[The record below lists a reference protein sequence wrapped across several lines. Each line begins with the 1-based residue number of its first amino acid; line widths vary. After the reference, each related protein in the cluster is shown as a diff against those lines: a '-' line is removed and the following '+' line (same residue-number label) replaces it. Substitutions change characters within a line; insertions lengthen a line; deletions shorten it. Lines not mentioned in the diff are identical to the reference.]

1 MHDLNDRQSRA
12 VLAALFD
19 PGRSEITDL
28 IDLHGPRA
36 ALAHILDQS
45 HPAGANR
52 LATIALADRDIVE
65 TGDIYRLADSIER
78 ATIAAGA
85 SVVVPGDDAWPTGLD
100 DLTAYRTQQS
110 RWSAPWCLWRKG
122 SRIESPRLGGAVGF
136 WGHRVASS
144 FGAAFA
150 TEAAA
155 LLAKDGYGV
164 VCNGETGI
172 AHAAGQGA
180 VRGRRAFALV
190 AGGID
195 RTYPRGN
202 EVLLESIA
210 RCGAV
215 FCAQPPGREAN
226 DWSTRYRDALLAAM
240 STCVAAVEV
249 PTTASANRVFAT
261 AAVLDRP
268 VLSTAHPY
276 LSHKQ
281 LANWRLESEGAIPA
295 PSVPALLELVRA
307 TCPLE

>member
-1 MHDLNDRQSRA
+1 MHDLNDRQSRT

-19 PGRSEITDL
+19 PGRAEITNL
-28 IDLHGPRA
+28 IDLHGPQT
-36 ALAHILDQS
+36 ALGHILDKS

-52 LATIALADRDIVE
+52 LAAIALADNDIVE
-65 TGDIYRLADSIER
+65 TADAHRLAQSIER

-85 SVVVPGDDAWPTGLD
+85 TVVVPGDDAWPTGLD
-100 DLTAYRTQQS
+100 DLTAYRTQQA

-122 SRIESPRLGGAVGF
+122 TRTESPRLGEAIGF
-136 WGHRVASS
+136 WGHRVASG

-155 LLAKDGYGV
+155 LLSRDGYDA

-180 VRGRRAFALV
+180 VRGGRAFALV

-226 DWSTRYRDALLAAM
+226 AWSTRYRDVLLAAM
-240 STCVAAVEV
+240 STCLAAVEV
-249 PTTASANRVFAT
+249 PFNAARNPVFAT
-261 AAVLDRP
+261 AAALDRP
-268 VLSTAHPY
+268 VFSIAHPY

-281 LANWRLESEGAIPA
+281 IGCWRLEAEGAIAA
-295 PSVPALLELVRA
+295 PSAVALLELIRA
-307 TCPLE
+307 TCPLD

>member
-1 MHDLNDRQSRA
+1 MHELNDRQSRA

-36 ALAHILDQS
+36 ALAHILDKS

-52 LATIALADRDIVE
+52 LAAITLADHDIVE
-65 TGDIYRLADSIER
+65 AGDIDRLAESIER

-85 SVVVPGDDAWPTGLD
+85 SVVVPGDEAWPTGLD
-100 DLTAYRTQQS
+100 DLTAYRAERA

-122 SRIESPRLGGAVGF
+122 SRTESPRLGEAVGF

-155 LLAKDGYGV
+155 LLSRDGYDV

-180 VRGRRAFALV
+180 VHGGRAFALV

-210 RCGAV
+210 RRGAV
-215 FCAQPPGREAN
+215 FCAQAPGREAN
-226 DWSTRYRDALLAAM
+226 EWSTRYRDALLAAM
-240 STCVAAVEV
+240 STCLAAVEV
-249 PTTASANRVFAT
+249 PLRATKGSVFAT
-261 AAVLDRP
+261 AAALDRP
-268 VLSTAHPY
+268 VFSTAHPY

-281 LANWRLESEGAIPA
+281 IGCWLLESEGAIAA
-295 PSVPALLELVRA
+295 PSAPALLELVRA
-307 TCPLE
+307 TCPLD